1 MEIRKHIHS
10 IEMKTYLTNIK
21 VSDTCAKILVAK
33 EKYVSHILKTHKPL
47 IPQGQHG
54 VWSLGTLLSS
64 ADEGNSCTSRPQ
76 NRWKAEQLRRRE
88 MSVWDRGGA
97 CGPIPSPSS
106 QAVCSHRWT
115 SSCAWEK
122 AEGSCRWF
130 SAPRF
135 PIQRTGMA
143 RESHKEDLQA
153 LSASSSRAAEENK
166 LGDGFRSKQIKI
178 WGMLFF
184 LFFFS
189 RRCIRVA
196 KQHSNTYTEIV
207 EEEEKTKREREEG

>member
-21 VSDTCAKILVAK
+21 ISDTCAKILVAK
-33 EKYVSHILKTHKPL
+33 EKYMSHILKTHKPL

-106 QAVCSHRWT
+106 QAVCSHR
-115 SSCAWEK
+115 
-122 AEGSCRWF
+122 
-130 SAPRF
+130 
-135 PIQRTGMA
+135 
-143 RESHKEDLQA
+143 
-153 LSASSSRAAEENK
+153 
-166 LGDGFRSKQIKI
+166 
-178 WGMLFF
+178 
-184 LFFFS
+184 
-189 RRCIRVA
+189 
-196 KQHSNTYTEIV
+196 
-207 EEEEKTKREREEG
+207 

>member
-21 VSDTCAKILVAK
+21 ISDTCAKILVAK

-184 LFFFS
+184 LFFS